1 MASIEKPT
9 RSSFD
14 EALENLVP
22 KKANPEA
29 LLAEFDD
36 LLRNRAT
43 SGAIFDGNS
52 DALDWVGRAAAA
64 ITHWDSYN
72 TILTIAR
79 RDLMSGVGD
88 RVAGGHISLLAL
100 LSEARHSIR
109 MMMVGPTSVAIE
121 QGAVFD
127 YFEGV
132 RKIVAAATVE
142 LLVVDPYLDAEFVS
156 TYFPLI
162 PSGVAVRLLAVE
174 KKEVATLVPAVDA
187 WAKQHGTKIEVRV
200 AAKMHDR
207 YVFVDG
213 KECYQSGASF
223 KDGAKHAPT
232 TLTQIVDAFD
242 AMQKTYETK
251 WGAAKVI
258 R

>member
-14 EALENLVP
+14 EALESLVP
-22 KKANPEA
+22 KKANSEA
-29 LLAEFDD
+29 LHAEFDD

-72 TILTIAR
+72 SILAIAR
-79 RDLMSGVGD
+79 MDLMSGVAD
-88 RVAGGHISLLAL
+88 RVAGGHVSLLAL

-109 MMMVGPTSVAIE
+109 LAVAGPSSVAIG

-127 YFEGV
+127 YFDGV

-142 LLVVDPYLDAEFVS
+142 LLIADPY
-156 TYFPLI
+156 
-162 PSGVAVRLLAVE
+162 
-174 KKEVATLVPAVDA
+174 
-187 WAKQHGTKIEVRV
+187 
-200 AAKMHDR
+200 
-207 YVFVDG
+207 
-213 KECYQSGASF
+213 
-223 KDGAKHAPT
+223 
-232 TLTQIVDAFD
+232 
-242 AMQKTYETK
+242 
-251 WGAAKVI
+251 
-258 R
+258 